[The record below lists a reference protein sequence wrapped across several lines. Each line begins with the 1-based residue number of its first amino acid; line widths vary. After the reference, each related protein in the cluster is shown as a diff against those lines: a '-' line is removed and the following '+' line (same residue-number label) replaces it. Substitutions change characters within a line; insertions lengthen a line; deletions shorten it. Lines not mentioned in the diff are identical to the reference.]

1 LAPFAIIAFTGL
13 LICLLGLIGNIPW
26 LGDLLMGIFMFL
38 ALIAGG
44 LIAVILIGTIAGFN
58 LMYPAIAY
66 DGSDCFDAISRSFS
80 YVYSKPWR
88 MGFYTVIAAVYG
100 AICYM
105 FVRFFAFLML
115 LVTHR
120 FLQLGVLNDNA
131 KLEAIWP
138 GPSFADLL
146 GSSCSPA
153 NWVQTFAGFLVY
165 LCLLV
170 VIGLLVSFII
180 SFYFSANTVIYS
192 LMRNRVD
199 NTALDDVYTIS
210 EENKTGPTTNK
221 SGSENEQPE

>member
-1 LAPFAIIAFTGL
+1 
-13 LICLLGLIGNIPW
+13 
-26 LGDLLMGIFMFL
+26 MGIFMFL

-138 GPSFADLL
+138 GPCFADLL

-210 EENKTGPTTNK
+210 EENKTGPITNK